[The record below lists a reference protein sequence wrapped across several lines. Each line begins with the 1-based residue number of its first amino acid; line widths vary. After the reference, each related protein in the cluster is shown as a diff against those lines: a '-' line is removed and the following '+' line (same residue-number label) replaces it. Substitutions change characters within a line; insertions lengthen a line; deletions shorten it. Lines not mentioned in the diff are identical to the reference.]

1 MFKNTVRSY
10 RELPL
15 RLADFGPLHRNELRG
30 ALTSLFRVRQFTQ
43 DDAHIFC
50 TYDQIR
56 SEMKAALDFITFV
69 YGKFGFQFEI
79 GLSTRPDKFIG
90 DIEVWN
96 RAEAELKNVLDE
108 QGIKWFLKEGDG
120 A

>member
-1 MFKNTVRSY
+1 MRSY

-50 TYDQIR
+50 TLKFIR
-56 SEMKAALDFITFV
+56 SLRS
-69 YGKFGFQFEI
+69 
-79 GLSTRPDKFIG
+79 LLNS
-90 DIEVWN
+90 N
-96 RAEAELKNVLDE
+96 
-108 QGIKWFLKEGDG
+108 
-120 A
+120 